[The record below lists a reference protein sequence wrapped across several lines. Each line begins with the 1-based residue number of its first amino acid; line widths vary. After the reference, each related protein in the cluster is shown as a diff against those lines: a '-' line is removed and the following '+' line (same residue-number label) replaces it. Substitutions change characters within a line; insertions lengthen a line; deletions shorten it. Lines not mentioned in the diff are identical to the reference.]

1 MSVLQGSYVLNLPA
15 LIVTCVLSGPLD
27 LEEHIVENE
36 HEVDVGNSTICS
48 YTPTDIVVRSENRI
62 TALHKCTIIFLLICF
77 YYHWVDT
84 STGGV
89 LVSEDVNSDTDMVFR
104 SIYY

>member
-1 MSVLQGSYVLNLPA
+1 MSVLQVSYVLNLPA

-36 HEVDVGNSTICS
+36 NEVDVGNSTICS
-48 YTPTDIVVRSENRI
+48 YTPTDIVVRSKNRI
-62 TALHKCTIIFLLICF
+62 TVLHKCTIIFLLIL
-77 YYHWVDT
+77 YYYYWVDT

-89 LVSEDVNSDTDMVFR
+89 LVPKGIIRPVDSV
-104 SIYY
+104 SIPT